1 MIPFRFKGIYAPLIT
16 PFEADGSINWA
27 VLSDLVDHLIARG
40 VHGLIS
46 GGSTGENYA
55 QSVEERI
62 RVAAFTRQQI
72 AGRIP
77 FVVGTGAML
86 TSESVALAAAARNI
100 GADAILLAS
109 PPYAVPTDY
118 ENAQN
123 ALTIADAAG
132 LPVML
137 YNYPHR
143 TGTMMGTA
151 FLETVAVNPLFCGIK
166 ESSGDINRLHLLAS
180 RFPTIQLGC
189 GMDDQALEFF
199 AWGAPFWVCGGANFL
214 PDEHIALYQA
224 CVVDGDFVTGRQIM
238 AALLPLM
245 HMFEQG
251 GKFVQTIKHGVQLAG
266 FNAGIVRPPLGALGA
281 DEAAALAKIVTALQT
296 DIRTI
301 IGVQDQ

>member
-1 MIPFRFKGIYAPLIT
+1 
-16 PFEADGSINWA
+16 
-27 VLSDLVDHLIARG
+27 
-40 VHGLIS
+40 
-46 GGSTGENYA
+46 
-55 QSVEERI
+55 
-62 RVAAFTRQQI
+62 
-72 AGRIP
+72 
-77 FVVGTGAML
+77 
-86 TSESVALAAAARNI
+86 
-100 GADAILLAS
+100 
-109 PPYAVPTDY
+109 
-118 ENAQN
+118 
-123 ALTIADAAG
+123 
-132 LPVML
+132 
-137 YNYPHR
+137 
-143 TGTMMGTA
+143 
-151 FLETVAVNPLFCGIK
+151 
-166 ESSGDINRLHLLAS
+166 
-180 RFPTIQLGC
+180 
-189 GMDDQALEFF
+189 EFF